1 MIDNGYLY
9 ASDEKRLFINTSLGC
24 SSGCKFCYLSKL
36 GILDIKSK
44 SWEEVLELLNNSDY
58 KYNEDTLITIGC
70 FSECFDEINKKE
82 TIKIL
87 KYFLSRGNQVQ
98 LATKRCITYDEIKDI
113 LPLVKYRGQLVIFVS
128 SSTITHY
135 DEYELGTDSI
145 DKRFKTFD
153 LLQYDIPVVLYIK
166 PVIENITI
174 KDIDLYSKL
183 IHDKKI
189 EDVVVGSIFTE
200 NVSKETVHFSSDNK
214 LFYNKCE
221 DEDIIIGV
229 LSSKARICRRSTEV
243 LSYFRRLRMIE
254 EVKHRVFELLN
265 KDNSGHG
272 MDHIN
277 RVFKLSIKFAQK
289 EQADEMVVSLISLL
303 HEVDDYKLFGEES
316 AKNLTNAKLIMNEV
330 GIDIETQ
337 NRVLDAIRKIGYKK
351 YLGGVRPDSLEGMIV
366 SDADMCDGLG
376 VTGILRTYDYQKA
389 HGRPFFDREVF
400 PDNEVTTNNYKL
412 CDDSAVCHCFDK
424 LLRLKGIMMTESGK
438 EEASSR
444 HDIVVSILY
453 HLFDEEDAPEW
464 SDYLDKFLN
473 ELENENKKDK
483 NILVKRN

>member
-9 ASDEKRLFINTSLGC
+9 GVDDKRLFINTSLGC
-24 SSGCKFCYLSKL
+24 SSGCKFCYLYKL

-44 SWEEVLELLNNSDY
+44 SWEEVLELLNKFDY
-58 KYNEDTLITIGC
+58 RYNEDTLITIGC

-87 KYFLSRGNQVQ
+87 EYFLSRGNQVQ
-98 LATKRCITYDEIKDI
+98 LATKRCITYEDIKDI
-113 LPLVKYRGQLVIFVS
+113 LPLVKYKGQLVIFVS
-128 SSTITHY
+128 SSTITYH
-135 DEYELGTDSI
+135 DEYECGTDSI
-145 DKRFKTFD
+145 EKRFKTFD

-166 PVIENITI
+166 PVIENVTI

-183 IHDKKI
+183 IEDKKI
-189 EDVVVGSIFTE
+189 DDVVVGSIFTE

-214 LFYNKCE
+214 LFYNESE
-221 DEDIIIGV
+221 DEDKIIGS
-229 LSSKARICRRSTEV
+229 LSYKARIWRRSTEV
-243 LSYFRRLRMIE
+243 LSYWMIVKMIE
-254 EVKHRVFELLN
+254 EVKRRVFELLN

-277 RVFKLSIKFAQK
+277 RVYKLSVKFAQK
-289 EQADEMVVSLISLL
+289 EQADIMVVSLIALL

-316 AKNLTNAKLIMNEV
+316 ARNLTNAKIIMSEV
-330 GIDIETQ
+330 GVDVDIQ
-337 NRVLDAIRKIGYKK
+337 NRVIDAIKKIGYKK

-376 VTGILRTYDYQKA
+376 VTGILRTYDYQKS

-400 PDNEVTTNNYKL
+400 PNSEVTTYNYKL

-424 LLRLKGIMMTESGK
+424 LLRLRGIMMTESGK

-444 HDIVVSILY
+444 HDIVVSVLY

-464 SDYLDKFLN
+464 REYLDSFLN
-473 ELENENKKDK
+473 DLENENK
-483 NILVKRN
+483 NILAKKI